1 MTRRNLVRAAS
12 AAAAAGSLPGAT
24 GKPALIDMVVLKLRN
39 GAVNQRQVL
48 SEFLSKS
55 YIPALKRAGVKTFGV
70 FSSSIAP
77 EGPFLLAVTSHP
89 SFAEMEAREAKLWSD
104 PGLRKGLEAMLNQT
118 PTPFVRMERSLL
130 RGFSTMPDIETP
142 PVEGRKSNRIFEL
155 RIYES
160 NNRES
165 LRRKIGMFDN
175 GEIAIFRKTG
185 LQPVFFGETI
195 FGRNMPNLTYML
207 AFDDLASR
215 EKNWRTFASDPE
227 WIKLRATPGL
237 SDAEIVSN
245 ISNMILS
252 PLPFSDIR

>member
-12 AAAAAGSLPGAT
+12 AAAAAGSLASAAT
-24 GKPALIDMVVLKLRN
+24 KPSLIDITVLKLRN
-39 GAVNQRQVL
+39 SAINQRQVL

-55 YIPALKRAGVKTFGV
+55 YIPAAKRAGAKTMGV
-70 FSSSIAP
+70 FSSMIAP
-77 EGPFLLAVTSHP
+77 GGPFLMIVTSHP
-89 SFAEMEAREAKLWSD
+89 GFGEMEAREARLWSD
-104 PGLRKGLEAMLNQT
+104 PEARKGLEAMLNQT

-130 RGFSTMPDIETP
+130 RGFSTMPDIEVP
-142 PVEGRKSNRIFEL
+142 PTGGRKSNRIFEL

-160 NNRES
+160 NNRET

-195 FGRNMPNLTYML
+195 FGSNMPNLTYMV